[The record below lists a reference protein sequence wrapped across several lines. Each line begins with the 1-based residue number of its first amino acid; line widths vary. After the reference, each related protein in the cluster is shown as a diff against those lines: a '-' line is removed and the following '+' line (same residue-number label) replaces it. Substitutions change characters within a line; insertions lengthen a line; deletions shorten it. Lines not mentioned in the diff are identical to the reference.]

1 MTKTV
6 HAGVMRFVYALLTG
20 GGGAQGRIYVANE
33 YPTVV
38 RTILI
43 VCQKQRILRQFTL
56 NSRQNLSVL
65 IKNTQI
71 LG

>member
-1 MTKTV
+1 M
-6 HAGVMRFVYALLTG
+6 
-20 GGGAQGRIYVANE
+20 QGRIYVANE

-43 VCQKQRILRQFTL
+43 VRQKLRI
-56 NSRQNLSVL
+56 SRQIILDRRQNVSVS
-65 IKNTQI
+65 IKNMQI